1 MPDDEHALLRIAAE
15 ELGRRRG
22 PARDPVGRPRD
33 GESGGTGRKRMFM
46 AGRVGPEA
54 SRVHY
59 GESAT
64 PPVRGP
70 WELALVVR
78 PR

>member
-1 MPDDEHALLRIAAE
+1 MSSDRRTPLEIAVGELTRREPDPGAGRAPEAA
-15 ELGRRRG
+15 
-22 PARDPVGRPRD
+22 PSAD
-33 GESGGTGRKRMFM
+33 GRKRMFM
-46 AGRVGPEA
+46 SGRVGPDS

-59 GESAT
+59 GEPARA
-64 PPVRGP
+64 PVDGP

>member
-1 MPDDEHALLRIAAE
+1 MSNDDRTLLEIAVG
-15 ELGRRRG
+15 ELTRRESDPG
-22 PARDPVGRPRD
+22 AARAHGVAAAD
-33 GESGGTGRKRMFM
+33 GRKRMFM
-46 AGRVGPEA
+46 AGRVGPDS

-59 GESAT
+59 GEPARA
-64 PPVRGP
+64 PVDGP